1 MSVIEFVFSFIGG
14 SAFLLGA
21 VAWIIKSLV
30 SQFLAKDLDNYK
42 AQIQFNNQIE
52 LTKIKSEIEK
62 ISFEHQIVFSRLH
75 EKRAEILADLYASI
89 VELYELSTLFVRYAI
104 FEEKDSRKD
113 KLKELRNAVIKFR
126 NIYEPNMIFFT
137 ETVCA
142 KIKKLDK
149 ELSAPVSKLVH
160 HLEIYEQNDDIGPV
174 RQAWED
180 GQAQIEQIVFEIKN
194 EIEME
199 FRNILG
205 ASSGQTSS
213 D

>member
-1 MSVIEFVFSFIGG
+1 MSVIEFVISFICG
-14 SAFLLGA
+14 SAILLGA
-21 VAWIIKSLV
+21 VAWLIKSLV
-30 SQFLAKDLDNYK
+30 SQFLAKDLENHK

-75 EKRAEILADLYASI
+75 EKRAEILAGLYASI
-89 VELYELSTLFVRYAI
+89 VELYELASLFVRYAI
-104 FEEKDSRKD
+104 FEEKDSRKE
-113 KLKELRNAVIKFR
+113 KLKELWNAVIKFR
-126 NIYEPNMIFFT
+126 NIYEPNIIFFP

-142 KIKKLDK
+142 KIKKLDE

-160 HLEIYEQNDDIGPV
+160 HLEIYEQNDDIGPA

-194 EIEME
+194 EIEVE

-205 ASSGQTSS
+205 VHFK
-213 D
+213 